1 MRMSDETELYSL
13 YDFLHDRD
21 VEQLEEWQGKGVEFV
36 ELPAESVTHD
46 EKTDVDPWVDSDAYV
61 KEFTAEV
68 KFWNNSQ
75 ECELKISVDGNV
87 STVAPTGSLKLMFLS
102 ESYAVCVYT
111 AILTGEVVL
120 QRVVHIQQVTASET
134 KCPLLTSLWERISL
148 RVNERFARY
157 FIAGETL
164 EDWQRMLQ
172 VTTDSV
178 ALRYERMLRLYQADT
193 ESDLFA
199 GTRTIYDTL
208 DANEGK
214 TSGDSRY
221 SDTPDTGVNDKGD
234 YASSR
239 NSTSGTSAYTD
250 KRTGTVT
257 QQVMGNGGVLSAIN
271 ENSDAWRDIE
281 TRIVEEFRE
290 CFLTVIWY

>member
-1 MRMSDETELYSL
+1 MTTRMSDETELYSL
-13 YDFLHDRD
+13 YDFLYDRD
-21 VEQLEEWQGKGVEFV
+21 VEKLEDWQNKGVEFV
-36 ELPAESVTHD
+36 ELPSDA
-46 EKTDVDPWVDSDAYV
+46 EKT
-61 KEFTAEV
+61 T
-68 KFWNNSQ
+68 
-75 ECELKISVDGNV
+75 L
-87 STVAPTGSLKLMFLS
+87 
-102 ESYAVCVYT
+102 
-111 AILTGEVVL
+111 
-120 QRVVHIQQVTASET
+120 
-134 KCPLLTSLWERISL
+134 CPLLTSLWERISL

-172 VTTDSV
+172 VTTDSI
-178 ALRYERMLRLYQADT
+178 ALRYERMLRLYQEDT

-234 YASSR
+234 YASSK

-290 CFLTVIWY
+290 CFLSVIWY